1 MMNGT
6 PTLYVDPYGN
16 IFWAKT
22 IKDIRSN
29 LPAHEPDDESDLF
42 FESVDAEDLESASET
57 TRDSSGSNFPTGRF
71 SSAFLSYFAGA
82 ALFGVALA
90 AVVGLLMG

>member
-1 MMNGT
+1 MNGT

-29 LPAHEPDDESDLF
+29 LPAHEADDGSDLF
-42 FESVDAEDLESASET
+42 SESVAEDLESASEM
-57 TRDSSGSNFPTGRF
+57 TRDSSAGNFLAGRF
-71 SSAFLSYFAGA
+71 SGAFLSYFAGA
-82 ALFGVALA
+82 ALFGVVVA
-90 AVVGLLMG
+90 AVVALLIG

>member
-29 LPAHEPDDESDLF
+29 LPAHETDDESDLF

-57 TRDSSGSNFPTGRF
+57 TRDSSGG
-71 SSAFLSYFAGA
+71 SAFLSYFAGA

>member
-1 MMNGT
+1 MNLMT
-6 PTLYVDPYGN
+6 
-16 IFWAKT
+16 
-22 IKDIRSN
+22 N
-29 LPAHEPDDESDLF
+29 LIYFSR
-42 FESVDAEDLESASET
+42 SVDAEDLESASEI

-71 SSAFLSYFAGA
+71 SSAFVSYLAGA